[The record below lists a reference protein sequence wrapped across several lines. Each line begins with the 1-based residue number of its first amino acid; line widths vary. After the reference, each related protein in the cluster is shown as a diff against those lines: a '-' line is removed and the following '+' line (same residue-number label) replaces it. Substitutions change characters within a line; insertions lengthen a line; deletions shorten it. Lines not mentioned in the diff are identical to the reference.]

1 MPHPGNKRLR
11 SARNS
16 HTVKTQR
23 VQTNI
28 NEINRLQAGGQHT
41 LGNRDA
47 NKNGSITIASNDKKN
62 KELVLG
68 DGKII
73 GTSQSFSIRPD
84 PVNAFDMTL
93 GADGAAGGGPELIKF
108 QIQPEI
114 GADKDMLQADLNA
127 FKISDIISISGFSDQ
142 ATAAVGGAAIDESW
156 INGTYRLMEF
166 TEKVNATQAMAA
178 NTAVNAITVGN
189 TRTGI
194 VVERLAVT
202 HTALDRSNAGLLRT
216 KTVPALDGHSPVIKK
231 HFRISIFTD
240 TNGDDHFYV

>member
-16 HTVKTQR
+16 HTVKSQR

-47 NKNGSITIASNDKKN
+47 NKNGAITIASNDNKN

-73 GTSQSFSIRPD
+73 GTSQSFSIRPN
-84 PVNAFDMTL
+84 PLKAFELTSVNLAL
-93 GADGAAGGGPELIKF
+93 GQQNIEF
-108 QIQPEI
+108 TIQPEI
-114 GADKDMLQADLNA
+114 GAGKDMLQADLDA
-127 FKISDIISISGFSDQ
+127 FKISDIISISGFS
-142 ATAAVGGAAIDESW
+142 ATATKATGGVAVEDW
-156 INGTYRLMEF
+156 INGTYRVTGF
-166 TEKVNATQAMAA
+166 TAA
-178 NTAVNAITVGN
+178 AA
-189 TRTGI
+189 RTGI
-194 VVERLAVT
+194 VVERRAVT
-202 HTALDRSNAGLLRT
+202 PANLDRDTLGGTNNI
-216 KTVPALDGHSPVIKK
+216 VPALVGHSPVIKK

-240 TNGDDHFYV
+240 TVGDKHFYV

>member
-16 HTVKTQR
+16 NTVKTQR

-28 NEINRLQAGGQHT
+28 NEINRLQAGGSHT

-47 NKNGSITIASNDKKN
+47 AKNGSITIASNDNKN

-73 GTSQSFSIRPD
+73 GTSQSFSIATRAAPF
-84 PVNAFDMTL
+84 AF
-93 GADGAAGGGPELIKF
+93 ELTTVGTTKVSGLNDIEF
-108 QIQPEI
+108 TIQPEI
-114 GADKDMLQADLNA
+114 GAGKDMLQADLDA
-127 FKISDIISISGFSDQ
+127 FKISDIISISGFS
-142 ATAAVGGAAIDESW
+142 ATATATAGGVANEEW
-156 INGTYRLMEF
+156 INGTYRVTGF
-166 TEKVNATQAMAA
+166 TEKVTVGGGVAVNV
-178 NTAVNAITVGN
+178 AVNAITAGN

-194 VVERLAVT
+194 VVERVDVT
-202 HTALDRSNAGLLRT
+202 PANLDRAGT
-216 KTVPALDGHSPVIKK
+216 APNVVPALVGHSPVIKK